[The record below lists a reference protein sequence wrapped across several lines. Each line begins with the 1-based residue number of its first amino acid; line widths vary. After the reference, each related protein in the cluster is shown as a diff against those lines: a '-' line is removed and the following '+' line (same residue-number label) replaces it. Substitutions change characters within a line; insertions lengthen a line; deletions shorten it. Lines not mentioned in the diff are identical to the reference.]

1 MSLLTREDHRMKKS
15 FAIIA
20 ALAAG
25 FLSVSCQK
33 EDENQVIEGQ
43 YTEFEISITT
53 PAPTD
58 VVMTKATD
66 EQETRVENLALLF
79 YKYENSTPLV
89 VRVSNLSRIE
99 GQGTS
104 TNYFYKVKISSED
117 TGTDTPL
124 MSGEWYLYAIANYN
138 RVGFGN
144 INFDE
149 FATLPLSK
157 AKDWYVHR
165 VKPGASDLNMN
176 EAAMLMSGFFG
187 TDGKINLKPKSS
199 AADKTV
205 QTFTDHIHL
214 RRIASK
220 VSFNFAT
227 AEGVSFKPAT
237 YSIYNYPLLCHAL
250 ENQGWNKK
258 DGSLDNAMGT
268 FPGTDIPALVNN
280 ASQVKD
286 ILDMPFDGS
295 TTFYMYENVQRPV
308 QTGCDV
314 YTKRELRD
322 AGDYGHFTYAPQYG
336 TYVVVKGYY
345 DGPISPSNPQK
356 VTGDVTYTIHLGDF
370 SSATGANDNFT
381 IRRNAKY
388 NYNVTINGV
397 NSIYVEATTNTGEE
411 PQPGAEGNLLAQPV
425 TTDLEVD
432 AHYVTTMVMIRKD
445 FIHNSVGTIYPLSV
459 ITKTP
464 KDESRIVEIP
474 ADGSVSSTGQD
485 IGWVHFIKPQNST
498 SFVNYPGTGSSSM
511 TDIYGLVKDLRSKG
525 KKYYYESSSAGKT
538 DYYYVQAFIDEY
550 VYNDLPVSRYVNA
563 ASREIVLQHEAL
575 VSSDGHSSYID
586 QGAMSIRQ
594 KSIKSMYDLTCS
606 APDYYPFGIESIE
619 ENGTTGALILNHVND
634 ISYNT
639 KGVSMSNGYANS
651 RDMVKTLSESWS
663 TLYNASQAKVRKL
676 TEDSEKTNTIARYAC
691 LQRNRDE
698 NGDGII
704 DDNELKWYLPSRD
717 QAMAIIYGQKALG
730 DAYPNTHLDED
741 KDGTLQEHEGVWY
754 WTSSVSPAG
763 TMYNPIERTLSF
775 PQHGVISSG
784 DVKIG
789 GSAAIRCARTLNVY
803 DAEPAKVLNWD
814 EEKRE
819 MTVTNLNSVCI
830 RGTINGEYLPH
841 TQKDPINNLPASFVV
856 AKNLL
861 FIEGGF
867 KTATERRFTS
877 EEMKTG
883 NWCQDYYSEVVDKSD
898 LGTWRIPNQSEIFAM
913 MRYMNFTEFVS
924 YDKDGKLEGHI
935 GTGCRTQMF
944 LSRPGVGGHNYQT
957 VFHISYNSSYGELNQ
972 SSNYSLKK
980 GSVPS
985 TDVPW
990 YRIRCV
996 RDSAASSIGHVSS
1009 AGNAASS
1016 TAADG
1021 GESRF

>member
-1 MSLLTREDHRMKKS
+1 MKKS

-66 EQETRVENLALLF
+66 EQENRVENLALLF
-79 YKYENSTPLV
+79 YKYENSTALV

-268 FPGTDIPALVNN
+268 FPGTGIPALVNN

-295 TTFYMYENVQRPV
+295 TTVYMYENVQRPV

-388 NYNVTINGV
+388 NYNVTIHGV

-538 DYYYVQAFIDEY
+538 DYYY
-550 VYNDLPVSRYVNA
+550 N
-563 ASREIVLQHEAL
+563 
-575 VSSDGHSSYID
+575 
-586 QGAMSIRQ
+586 
-594 KSIKSMYDLTCS
+594 
-606 APDYYPFGIESIE
+606 
-619 ENGTTGALILNHVND
+619 
-634 ISYNT
+634 
-639 KGVSMSNGYANS
+639 
-651 RDMVKTLSESWS
+651 
-663 TLYNASQAKVRKL
+663 
-676 TEDSEKTNTIARYAC
+676 
-691 LQRNRDE
+691 RN
-698 NGDGII
+698 
-704 DDNELKWYLPSRD
+704 
-717 QAMAIIYGQKALG
+717 
-730 DAYPNTHLDED
+730 
-741 KDGTLQEHEGVWY
+741 
-754 WTSSVSPAG
+754 
-763 TMYNPIERTLSF
+763 
-775 PQHGVISSG
+775 
-784 DVKIG
+784 
-789 GSAAIRCARTLNVY
+789 
-803 DAEPAKVLNWD
+803 
-814 EEKRE
+814 
-819 MTVTNLNSVCI
+819 
-830 RGTINGEYLPH
+830 
-841 TQKDPINNLPASFVV
+841 
-856 AKNLL
+856 
-861 FIEGGF
+861 
-867 KTATERRFTS
+867 
-877 EEMKTG
+877 
-883 NWCQDYYSEVVDKSD
+883 
-898 LGTWRIPNQSEIFAM
+898 
-913 MRYMNFTEFVS
+913 
-924 YDKDGKLEGHI
+924 
-935 GTGCRTQMF
+935 
-944 LSRPGVGGHNYQT
+944 
-957 VFHISYNSSYGELNQ
+957 
-972 SSNYSLKK
+972 
-980 GSVPS
+980 
-985 TDVPW
+985 
-990 YRIRCV
+990 
-996 RDSAASSIGHVSS
+996 
-1009 AGNAASS
+1009 
-1016 TAADG
+1016 
-1021 GESRF
+1021 

>member
-1 MSLLTREDHRMKKS
+1 MKKS

-397 NSIYVEATTNTGEE
+397 NSIYVEATTNSEN
-411 PQPGAEGNLLAQPV
+411 QPGAEGNLLAQPI

-432 AHYVTTMVMIRKD
+432 AHYVATMVK
-445 FIHNSVGTIYPLSV
+445 
-459 ITKTP
+459 
-464 KDESRIVEIP
+464 IP
-474 ADGSVSSTGQD
+474 ADFIYNSDEGRYYELSIITRTPLSDGVKVNVSRDGVVGDGVSRQD
-485 IGWVHFIKPQNST
+485 YNWVHFMKPSGPT
-498 SFVNYPGTGSSSM
+498 SMSMYPGTGSSKL
-511 TDIYGLVKDLRSKG
+511 TDIYGLISDLRNHRLDG
-525 KKYYYESSSAGKT
+525 KYAFAYLSG
-538 DYYYVQAFIDEY
+538 DFYYVETFIDEY
-550 VYNDLPVSRYVNA
+550 VYDDLELSRYVNA
-563 ASREIVLQHEAL
+563 PDRELVLQHGAD
-575 VSSDGHSSYID
+575 VSADGHSTYINE
-586 QGAMSIRQ
+586 GAMSLRQ
-594 KSIKSMYDLTCS
+594 KSIKSMYDLS
-606 APDYYPFGIESIE
+606 NNDKSYYPFGIESIE
-619 ENGTTGALILNHVND
+619 ETTQNDMYGIDREHVKGASLTNGQMNTVEMITSLSTQWSNFIHTSSLLLRETFNGTLPA
-634 ISYNT
+634 
-639 KGVSMSNGYANS
+639 GVVY
-651 RDMVKTLSESWS
+651 DK
-663 TLYNASQAKVRKL
+663 NASG
-676 TEDSEKTNTIARYAC
+676 TETTTYSGKNLASAARYAC
-691 LQRNRDE
+691 IVRNRDE
-698 NGDGII
+698 NGNGVVDPEEI
-704 DDNELKWYLPSRD
+704 KWYLPAQD
-717 QAMAIIYGQKALG
+717 QAYAIIFGHKALG
-730 DAYPNTHLDED
+730 DAYPNTNLNPSA
-741 KDGTLQEHEGVWY
+741 KQIHEGVWY
-754 WTSSVSPAG
+754 WTSSNGAA
-763 TMYNPIERTLSF
+763 TMMNPMERTVSF
-775 PQHGVISSG
+775 SQNGTVDLYLGGVR
-784 DVKIG
+784 
-789 GSAAIRCARTLNVY
+789 IRPKGTASTRCVRTLNKY
-803 DAEPAKVLNWD
+803 DADPSPFLSYD
-814 EEKRE
+814 EENRI
-819 MTVTNLNSVCI
+819 VSVFNLNTECV
-830 RGTINGEYLPH
+830 RGQMTGEYIPH
-841 TQKDPINNLPASFVV
+841 TQLDVTNTFPSAFVIAKDELANP
-856 AKNLL
+856 KEL
-861 FIEGGF
+861 FS
-867 KTATERRFTS
+867 AD
-877 EEMKTG
+877 EMKTG
-883 NWCQDYYSEVVDKSD
+883 TMCQDYYYENADKSD
-898 LGTWRIPNQSEIFAM
+898 LGLWRIPNQEELFAM
-913 MRYMNFTEFVS
+913 MRILPKDMLRTPDGSNYKTRPIACKTES
-924 YDKDGKLEGHI
+924 YLANPLDGSSYK
-935 GTGCRTQMF
+935 F
-944 LSRPGVGGHNYQT
+944 KT
-957 VFHISYNSSYGELNQ
+957 VFYISYSQTYKMNVQAQGSSHIANENTPY
-972 SSNYSLKK
+972 
-980 GSVPS
+980 
-985 TDVPW
+985 

-996 RDSAASSIGHVSS
+996 RDSSVSGS
-1009 AGNAASS
+1009 GAPVGGLNAASS